1 MGVGVGGKFD
11 MTDHYTVHEAQA
23 CQVSGQDPATL
34 PFDQGAMRKHLRPC
48 LQRQQMDPFPA
59 LKEIMYKNR
68 ALVSEVER
76 STVSTGGSDS
86 LEKMYVPM

>member
-34 PFDQGAMRKHLRPC
+34 PFDQGAMRKHLRP
-48 LQRQQMDPFPA
+48 
-59 LKEIMYKNR
+59 
-68 ALVSEVER
+68 
-76 STVSTGGSDS
+76 
-86 LEKMYVPM
+86 